1 MDMKKLGI
9 SQVNAHNEYLRIRDT
24 EYTLWAASAD
34 TEIIR
39 AAEMAWDYAEN
50 TYVDDNVRF
59 SEVRLLRTYQR
70 FAQRVVDIAKD
81 RRELYLVL
89 PGTDKYEDYVTS
101 LNRVMIMTTMAAK
114 RLAAMVEEAE
124 RKCHENEGKKYG

>member
-1 MDMKKLGI
+1 MT
-9 SQVNAHNEYLRIRDT
+9 EYNRIRDT

-50 TYVDDNVRF
+50 TYVDDGIR
-59 SEVRLLRTYQR
+59 SGDVRLLRTYRR

-81 RRELYLVL
+81 RRELYLGL
-89 PGTDKYEDYVTS
+89 PGTDKYADHITK

-124 RKCHENEGKKYG
+124 RKCFADK